1 MIPLIRLIHT
11 RRRQQQPPAPLRPP
25 VKFFWTLSN
34 SLLLTSLVLG
44 LYVGGLYAHTAYARY
59 AARGDTAV
67 PTLDAAPELARDGP
81 AAGEL
86 SPATLRAYQ
95 STVVR
100 VIIPSIGVDAKVV
113 ESGWK
118 TTREHGQ
125 PIAVWQVPAYAVGQL
140 RGSANPGEGGNIV
153 LIGHVSGHGQI
164 FRDLFDVQRGDEIT
178 LSSMGQFYHYRVQ
191 DRLVLTEDGVSA
203 EQQEANMHYID
214 PTNAEVVTL
223 VTCWPFTGPARY
235 TQRVVV
241 QAVPVGV
248 NPVSSTQKTP
258 APQRW

>member
-11 RRRQQQPPAPLRPP
+11 RRGQQQPPEPLRRP

-67 PTLDAAPELARDGP
+67 PPLDADPQLARDMP
-81 AAGEL
+81 AGAAL
-86 SPATLRAYQ
+86 PVTTLRAHQ

-100 VIIPSIGVDAKVV
+100 VIIPSIAVDTKVV

-125 PIAVWQVPAYAVGQL
+125 PVAIWQVPAYAVGQL

-153 LIGHVSGHGQI
+153 LIGHVSGHGQV
-164 FRDLFDVQRGDEIT
+164 FRDLFNVRRGDEIT
-178 LSSMGQFYHYRVQ
+178 LSSTGQLYRYRIQ

-248 NPVSSTQKTP
+248 NPVSPTQKKP
-258 APQRW
+258 VRQRW